1 MHSAEVAVTIDS
13 SLLIQLDQ
21 LVAQRVFA
29 DRSQAIQAAL
39 REKLAR
45 IDRNR
50 LFEECAKLNP
60 LDEQRLAEEGIG
72 SELESW
78 PAYEGAKSGG
88 RI

>member
-13 SLLIQLDQ
+13 SLLVEIDQ
-21 LVAQRVFA
+21 LVAQRVFV

-45 IDRNR
+45 MDRAR
-50 LFEECAKLNP
+50 FIEECAKLNP
-60 LDEQRLAEEGIG
+60 LDEQRFAEEGIG

-78 PAYEGAKSGG
+78 PTY
-88 RI
+88 